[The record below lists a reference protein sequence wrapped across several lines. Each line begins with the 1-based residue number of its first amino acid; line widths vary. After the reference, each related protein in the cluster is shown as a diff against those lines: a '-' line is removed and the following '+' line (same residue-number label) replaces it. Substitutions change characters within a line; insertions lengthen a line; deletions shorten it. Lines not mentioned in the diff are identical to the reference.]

1 MGFKKGDENINTL
14 GRPVGSKNKLYSSRR
29 FILNTLDN
37 NRDKLLVE
45 LKSLKGEKFV
55 QYYIRLMEFVLAK
68 RNNQILD
75 VEKLSE
81 KEVKDLIDSIN

>member
-1 MGFKKGDENINTL
+1 MDVKAFN
-14 GRPVGSKNKLYSSRR
+14 NKIQLLIRE
-29 FILNTLDN
+29 LDN

>member
-1 MGFKKGDENINTL
+1 MGFKKGDKNINRM

-29 FILNTLDN
+29 FILNTLED
-37 NRDKLLVE
+37 NRDKLIHE
-45 LKSLKGEKFV
+45 LKELKGEKFV
-55 QYYIRLMEFVLAK
+55 QYYIRLLEFVLAK

>member
-1 MGFKKGDENINTL
+1 MAFKKGDKNINRM

-29 FILNTLDN
+29 FILNTLES
-37 NRDKLLVE
+37 NRDKLVHE
-45 LKSLKGEKFV
+45 LKELKGEKFV
-55 QYYIRLMEFVLAK
+55 QYYLRLLEFVLAK

-81 KEVKDLIDSIN
+81 KEVQDLIDAIN

>member
-1 MGFKKGDENINTL
+1 MGFTKGDKNINRM

-29 FILNTLDN
+29 FILNTLED
-37 NRDKLLVE
+37 NRDKLIHE
-45 LKSLKGEKFV
+45 LKELKGEKFV
-55 QYYIRLMEFVLAK
+55 QYYIRLLEFVLAK

>member
-1 MGFKKGDENINTL
+1 M

-29 FILNTLDN
+29 FILNTLES
-37 NRDKLLVE
+37 NRDKLVHE
-45 LKSLKGEKFV
+45 LKELKGEKFV
-55 QYYIRLMEFVLAK
+55 QYYLRLLEFVLAK

-81 KEVKDLIDSIN
+81 KEVQDLIDAIN